1 MLTFKDLG
9 LEPSLIQAVED
20 LGFQTP
26 TDVQK
31 EAIPL
36 LLNKNTD
43 LVALAQTGTGKTA
56 AFGMPLLQKIN
67 SDSKHTQGLILSPTR
82 ELCMQITKE
91 IQTYAKH
98 MPKINVVAVYGG
110 ANIQDQSKKIK
121 KGAQI
126 IVATPGRMQDMQR
139 RRMVDIS
146 KIDYCILDE
155 ADEML
160 NMGFYED
167 IIAILSEAP
176 KEKNTWLFSATMPSP
191 VAKIAK
197 KFMNSPKEI
206 TVGSKNSGS
215 KNVSHEY
222 YTVSGRQRFEALKRL
237 VDAHPT
243 IFGCIFCRTKRDTQK
258 VAENLIEAGYNAAAI
273 HGDLSQNQRDT
284 VMNSFRKKQ
293 IQLLVATDVAARG
306 IDVDNITH
314 VINYQL
320 PDESE
325 IYTHRSGRTGR
336 AGNKGVSIIIV
347 SQSEQRKIRS
357 IEKLI
362 QSKIIH
368 KTIPGADEICNAQM
382 LHLAQKLSSVVPSDS
397 AEKLLPSFMD
407 QLDNLSKEDI
417 LKRLV
422 TVELDRFYN
431 YYSGKAK
438 SLDTPKKDFSDDESK
453 SRVNKKDEVRYHIN
467 IGEKDNYDWKGLKDL
482 IKGTLGLSGDEI
494 FHVDVMKNFSF
505 FSSGPDE
512 TEKVLEG
519 FKSINIDNRDIEV
532 SITEKFNPR
541 KAKKSKSRDK
551 GGSFSRRSSS
561 GRSSSGR
568 SSSGRSSSGRSSSGR
583 SKPNPFK
590 FSSDKKS
597 SEKRNRRS

>member
-1 MLTFKDLG
+1 MLSFKELG
-9 LEPSLIQAVED
+9 LEPFIIKAVED
-20 LGFQTP
+20 LGFQIP

-31 EAIPL
+31 ESIPL
-36 LLNKNTD
+36 LLGSDID

-56 AFGMPLLQKIN
+56 AFGMPLLQKIDVN
-67 SDSKHTQGLILSPTR
+67 ALHTQGLILSPTR
-82 ELCMQITKE
+82 ELCIQITKE
-91 IQTYAKH
+91 MQTYAKH
-98 MPKINVVAVYGG
+98 IPKVNIVAVYGG
-110 ANIQDQSKKIK
+110 ANIQEQANKIR

-139 RRMVDIS
+139 RGMVNIK

-160 NMGFYED
+160 NMGFYDD
-167 IIAILSEAP
+167 ITSILSQAP
-176 KEKNTWLFSATMPSP
+176 KEKNTWLFSATMPSS
-191 VAKIAK
+191 VAKIAN
-197 KFMNSPKEI
+197 KFMNSPKEVTI
-206 TVGSKNSGS
+206 GNKNSGA
-215 KNVSHEY
+215 KNVSHEC

-243 IFGCIFCRTKRDTQK
+243 IFGCVFCRTKRDTQR
-258 VAENLIEAGYNAAAI
+258 VAENLIESGYNAAAI

-325 IYTHRSGRTGR
+325 VYTHRSGRTGR

-347 SQSEQRKIRS
+347 TQSEHRKIRS

-362 QSKIIH
+362 QSKIAH
-368 KTIPGADEICNAQM
+368 KIIPDADKICNAQM
-382 LHLAQKLSSVVPSDS
+382 LHLAKKLSDINPSES
-397 AEKLLPSFMD
+397 AGKLLPSFMK
-407 QLDNLSKEDI
+407 QLDSLSKEDI

-422 TVELDRFYN
+422 TIELDRFHN
-431 YYSGKAK
+431 YYSGKSK
-438 SLDTPKKDFSDDESK
+438 VMDTPKGKGFSENESK

-467 IGEKDNYDWKGLKDL
+467 IGERDNYDWRTLKDL
-482 IKGTLGLSGDEI
+482 IKGTLGLNGDEI

-512 TEKVLEG
+512 KEKVIEG
-519 FKSINIDNRDIEV
+519 FRSVNIDSRDIEV
-532 SITEKFNPR
+532 SITEKFNPN
-541 KAKKSKSRDK
+541 KKSKKS
-551 GGSFSRRSSS
+551 GGIFSKRKF
-561 GRSSSGR
+561 
-568 SSSGRSSSGRSSSGR
+568 SGR

-590 FSSDKKS
+590 FSKKKKS
-597 SEKRNRRS
+597 SKRNRNKK

>member
-1 MLTFKDLG
+1 MLSFKELG
-9 LEPSLIQAVED
+9 LEPFIIKAVED
-20 LGFQTP
+20 LGFQIP

-31 EAIPL
+31 ESIPL
-36 LLNKNTD
+36 LLGSDID

-56 AFGMPLLQKIN
+56 AFGMPLLQKIDVN
-67 SDSKHTQGLILSPTR
+67 ALYTQGLILSPTR
-82 ELCMQITKE
+82 ELCIQITKE
-91 IQTYAKH
+91 MQTYAKH
-98 MPKINVVAVYGG
+98 IPKVNIVAVYGG
-110 ANIQDQSKKIK
+110 ANIQEQANKIR

-139 RRMVDIS
+139 RGMVNIK

-160 NMGFYED
+160 NMGFYDD
-167 IIAILSEAP
+167 ITSILSQAP
-176 KEKNTWLFSATMPSP
+176 KEKNTWLFSATMPSS
-191 VAKIAK
+191 VAKIAN
-197 KFMNSPKEI
+197 KFMNSPKEVTI
-206 TVGSKNSGS
+206 GNKNSGA
-215 KNVSHEY
+215 KNVSHEC

-243 IFGCIFCRTKRDTQK
+243 IFGCVFCRTKRDTQR
-258 VAENLIEAGYNAAAI
+258 VAENLIESGYNAAAI

-325 IYTHRSGRTGR
+325 VYTHRSGRTGR

-347 SQSEQRKIRS
+347 TQSEHRKIRS

-362 QSKIIH
+362 QSKIAH
-368 KTIPGADEICNAQM
+368 KIIPDADKICNAQM
-382 LHLAQKLSSVVPSDS
+382 LHLAKKISDINPSES
-397 AEKLLPSFMD
+397 AEKLLPSFMK
-407 QLDNLSKEDI
+407 QLDSLSKEDI

-422 TVELDRFYN
+422 TIELDRFHN
-431 YYSGKAK
+431 YYSGKSK
-438 SLDTPKKDFSDDESK
+438 VMDTPKGKGFSENESK

-467 IGEKDNYDWKGLKDL
+467 IGERDNYDWRTLKDL
-482 IKGTLGLSGDEI
+482 IKGTLGLNGDEI

-512 TEKVLEG
+512 KGKVIEG
-519 FKSINIDNRDIEV
+519 FRSVNIDSRDIEV
-532 SITEKFNPR
+532 SITEKFNPN
-541 KAKKSKSRDK
+541 KKSKKSKSK
-551 GGSFSRRSSS
+551 KNAGSFSKRSF
-561 GRSSSGR
+561 
-568 SSSGRSSSGRSSSGR
+568 SGR

-590 FSSDKKS
+590 FSKKKKS
-597 SEKRNRRS
+597 SKRKRNKK

>member
-1 MLTFKDLG
+1 MITFKDLG

-20 LGFQTP
+20 LGFEIP

-36 LLNKNTD
+36 LLNKSTD

-67 SDSKHTQGLILSPTR
+67 PDSKQTQGLILSPTR

-98 MPKINVVAVYGG
+98 IPKINVVAVYGG

-139 RRMVDIS
+139 RRMVDIG

-167 IIAILSEAP
+167 ITAILSKAP
-176 KEKNTWLFSATMPSP
+176 KEKNTWLFSATMPAA

-206 TVGSKNSGS
+206 TVGNKNSGS

-336 AGNKGVSIIIV
+336 ADKKGVSIIIV

-362 QSKIIH
+362 QSKITQ

-382 LHLAQKLSSVVPSDS
+382 NHLAQKLSSVVPSDS
-397 AEKLLPSFMD
+397 AEKLLPSFLD

-438 SLDTPKKDFSDDESK
+438 SLDAPPKKDSADNESK

-467 IGEKDNYDWKGLKDL
+467 LGERDNYDWRALKDL
-482 IKGTLGLSGDEI
+482 IKGTLGLTGDEI

-512 TEKVLEG
+512 REAVLEG

-541 KAKKSKSRDK
+541 KAKKSKSREK
-551 GGSFSRRSSS
+551 GGGFSRRNNS
-561 GRSSSGR
+561 GRP
-568 SSSGRSSSGRSSSGR
+568 
-583 SKPNPFK
+583 KPNPFK
-590 FSSDKKS
+590 FSKDKTSRKKR
-597 SEKRNRRS
+597 KRN

>member
-9 LEPSLIQAVED
+9 LESNLIQAVED

-31 EAIPL
+31 ELIPL
-36 LLNKNTD
+36 LLKNETD

-56 AFGMPLLQKIN
+56 AFGMPLLQKIDSN
-67 SDSKHTQGLILSPTR
+67 SKHTQGLILSPTR
-82 ELCMQITKE
+82 ELCIQITKD
-91 IQTYAKH
+91 IQLYAKH
-98 MPKINVVAVYGG
+98 MPKVNIVAVYGG

-139 RRMVDIS
+139 RRMVDIK

-176 KEKNTWLFSATMPSP
+176 KEKNTWLFSATMPSA
-191 VAKIAK
+191 VSKIAK

-206 TVGSKNSGS
+206 TVGSKNAGA
-215 KNVSHEY
+215 KNVSHEC
-222 YTVSGRQRFEALKRL
+222 YTVSGRQRFDALKRL

-258 VAENLIEAGYNAAAI
+258 VADNLIESGYNAAAL

-320 PDESE
+320 PDDDEV
-325 IYTHRSGRTGR
+325 YTHRSGRTGR

-347 SQSEQRKIRS
+347 TQSEHRKIRS
-357 IEKLI
+357 IEKVI
-362 QSKIIH
+362 QSKIIN
-368 KTIPGADEICNAQM
+368 KSLPDSDEICNAQL
-382 LHLAQKLSSVVPSDS
+382 LHLAKKLSDTNPSDS
-397 AEKLLPSFMD
+397 AEKLLPSFMKE
-407 QLDNLSKEDI
+407 LDALSKEDI
-417 LKRLV
+417 LKRIV
-422 TVELDRFYN
+422 TLELDRFYN

-438 SLDTPKKDFSDDESK
+438 VLDLPIKDFSNNDSK
-453 SRVNKKDEVRYHIN
+453 SRVNKRDEVRYHIN
-467 IGEKDNYDWKGLKDL
+467 IGEKDNYDWRSLKDL
-482 IKGTLGLSGDEI
+482 IKGTLGLTGDEI
-494 FHVDVMKNFSF
+494 FHVDIMKNFSF
-505 FSSGPDE
+505 FSSGPE
-512 TEKVLEG
+512 EKEMVLDG

-532 SITEKFNPR
+532 SITEKFNPK
-541 KAKKSKSRDK
+541 KAKKSKSRNK
-551 GGSFSRRSSS
+551 GGGYS
-561 GRSSSGR
+561 GRSR
-568 SSSGRSSSGRSSSGR
+568 
-583 SKPNPFK
+583 PNPFK
-590 FSSDKKS
+590 FSNNKKS
-597 SEKRNRRS
+597 SGKKRSKRF

>member
-1 MLTFKDLG
+1 MLSFKELG
-9 LEPSLIQAVED
+9 LEPFIIKAVED
-20 LGFQTP
+20 LGFQIP

-31 EAIPL
+31 ESIPL
-36 LLNKNTD
+36 LLGSDID

-56 AFGMPLLQKIN
+56 AFGMPLLQKIDVN
-67 SDSKHTQGLILSPTR
+67 ALHTQGLILSPTR
-82 ELCMQITKE
+82 ELCIQITKE

-98 MPKINVVAVYGG
+98 ITKVNIVAVYGG
-110 ANIQDQSKKIK
+110 ANIQEQANKIR

-139 RRMVDIS
+139 RGMVNIK

-160 NMGFYED
+160 NMGFYDD
-167 IIAILSEAP
+167 ITSILSQAP
-176 KEKNTWLFSATMPSP
+176 KEKNTWLFSATMPSS
-191 VAKIAK
+191 VAKIAN
-197 KFMNSPKEI
+197 KFMNSPKEVTI
-206 TVGSKNSGS
+206 GNKNSGA
-215 KNVSHEY
+215 KNVSHEC

-243 IFGCIFCRTKRDTQK
+243 IFGCVFCRTKRDTQR
-258 VAENLIEAGYNAAAI
+258 VAENLIESGYNAAAI

-325 IYTHRSGRTGR
+325 VYTHRSGRTGR

-347 SQSEQRKIRS
+347 TQREHRKIRS

-362 QSKIIH
+362 QSKIAH
-368 KTIPGADEICNAQM
+368 KIIPDADKICNAQM
-382 LHLAQKLSSVVPSDS
+382 LHLAKKLSDINPSES
-397 AEKLLPSFMD
+397 AEKLLPSFIK
-407 QLDNLSKEDI
+407 QLDSLSKEDI

-422 TVELDRFYN
+422 TIELDRFHN
-431 YYSGKAK
+431 YYSGKSK
-438 SLDTPKKDFSDDESK
+438 VMDTPKGKGFSENESK

-467 IGEKDNYDWKGLKDL
+467 IGERDNYDWRTLKDL
-482 IKGTLGLSGDEI
+482 IKGTLGLNGDEI

-512 TEKVLEG
+512 KEKVIEG
-519 FKSINIDNRDIEV
+519 FRSVNIDSRDIEV
-532 SITEKFNPR
+532 SITEKFNPN
-541 KAKKSKSRDK
+541 KKSKK
-551 GGSFSRRSSS
+551 PIL
-561 GRSSSGR
+561 
-568 SSSGRSSSGRSSSGR
+568 
-583 SKPNPFK
+583 SKIFIGFLSIVPEK
-590 FSSDKKS
+590 FSI
-597 SEKRNRRS
+597 

>member
-9 LEPSLIQAVED
+9 LELNLIQVVEE
-20 LGFQTP
+20 LGFKTP

-31 EAIPL
+31 ESIPL
-36 LLNKNTD
+36 LLKNQTD

-67 SDSKHTQGLILSPTR
+67 SDLKHTQGLILSPTR
-82 ELCMQITKE
+82 ELCIQITKE

-98 MPKINVVAVYGG
+98 MPKVNVVAVYGG

-139 RRMVDIS
+139 RRIVDIK

-167 IIAILSEAP
+167 ITAILSVAP
-176 KEKNTWLFSATMPSP
+176 KEKNTWLFSATMPSA

-206 TVGSKNSGS
+206 TIGSKNSGA

-222 YTVSGRQRFEALKRL
+222 YSVSGRQRFEALKRL
-237 VDAHPT
+237 VDAHPA
-243 IFGCIFCRTKRDTQK
+243 IFGCVFCRTKRDTQR
-258 VAENLIEAGYNAAAI
+258 VAENLINSGYNAAAL

-347 SQSEQRKIRS
+347 TQSEHRKIRA

-362 QSKIIH
+362 QSKITQ
-368 KTIPGADEICNAQM
+368 KTIPDADEICNVQL
-382 LHLAQKLSSVVPSDS
+382 LHLAKKIREITPSDS
-397 AEKLLPSFMD
+397 AEKLLASFMKE
-407 QLDNLSKEDI
+407 LDALSKEDV

-422 TVELDRFYN
+422 TIELDRFHN
-431 YYSGKAK
+431 YYSGKSK
-438 SLDTPKKDFSDDESK
+438 ILDTPKKDFSDNDSK
-453 SRVNKKDEVRYHIN
+453 SRVSKKEEVRYHIN
-467 IGEKDNYDWKGLKDL
+467 IGERDNYDWRALKDL
-482 IKGTLGLSGDEI
+482 IKGVLGLTGDEI
-494 FHVDVMKNFSF
+494 FHVDVMKSFSF
-505 FSSGPDE
+505 FSSGPE
-512 TEKVLEG
+512 EKEIVLKG

-532 SITEKFNPR
+532 SITEKFNPK
-541 KAKKSKSRDK
+541 KAKKSKSRNR
-551 GGSFSRRSSS
+551 GGSYS
-561 GRSSSGR
+561 GRSR
-568 SSSGRSSSGRSSSGR
+568 
-583 SKPNPFK
+583 PNSFK
-590 FSSDKKS
+590 FSNNKKS
-597 SEKRNRRS
+597 SGKKRSQR

>member
-1 MLTFKDLG
+1 MLTFKELG
-9 LEPSLIQAVED
+9 LEPNLIQAVED

-31 EAIPL
+31 ESIPL
-36 LLNKNTD
+36 LLNNNTD

-56 AFGMPLLQKIN
+56 AFGIPLLQKIN
-67 SDSKHTQGLILSPTR
+67 SDSKQTQGLILSPTR
-82 ELCMQITKE
+82 ELCIQITKE

-98 MPKINVVAVYGG
+98 IPKLNIVAVYGG

-139 RRMVDIS
+139 RKMVDIK

-167 IIAILSEAP
+167 ITKILSEAP
-176 KEKNTWLFSATMPSP
+176 KEKNTWLFSATMPP
-191 VAKIAK
+191 AVAKIAK
-197 KFMNSPKEI
+197 KFMNSPQEI
-206 TVGSKNSGS
+206 TIGTKNSGA
-215 KNVSHEY
+215 KNVFHEY
-222 YTVSGRQRFEALKRL
+222 YTVSGRQRFEALRRL
-237 VDAHPT
+237 VDAHPA

-258 VAENLIEAGYNAAAI
+258 VADNLIDSGYNAAAL

-306 IDVDNITH
+306 IDVENITH

-347 SQSEQRKIRS
+347 TQSEQRKIRS

-368 KTIPGADEICNAQM
+368 KKIPDADEICNAQ
-382 LHLAQKLSSVVPSDS
+382 LVHLAKKISDVSSSVS
-397 AEKLLPSFMD
+397 AEKLLPLFINE
-407 QLDNLSKEDI
+407 LDSLSKEDI
-417 LKRLV
+417 LKRLI
-422 TVELDRFYN
+422 TIELDRFYN
-431 YYSGKAK
+431 YYSGKSK
-438 SLDTPKKDFSDDESK
+438 TMDSPKDDFSDNESK
-453 SRVNKKDEVRYHIN
+453 YKVNKKEEVRYHIN
-467 IGEKDNYDWKGLKDL
+467 LGERDNYDWRSLKDL
-482 IKGTLGLSGDEI
+482 IKGTLGFNGDEI

-505 FSSGPDE
+505 FSSGPN
-512 TEKVLEG
+512 EKDIVLDG
-519 FKSINIDNRDIEV
+519 FKLINIDNRDIEV

-541 KAKKSKSRDK
+541 KANKSKSKERNR
-551 GGSFSRRSSS
+551 SFSRKTSS
-561 GRSSSGR
+561 RV
-568 SSSGRSSSGRSSSGR
+568 
-583 SKPNPFK
+583 KPNPFK
-590 FSSDKKS
+590 FSKEKKS
-597 SEKRNRRS
+597 SRRKRK

>member
-1 MLTFKDLG
+1 MLSFKELG
-9 LEPSLIQAVED
+9 LEPFIIKAVED
-20 LGFQTP
+20 LGFQIP

-31 EAIPL
+31 ESIPL
-36 LLNKNTD
+36 LLGSDID

-56 AFGMPLLQKIN
+56 AFGMPLLQKIDVN
-67 SDSKHTQGLILSPTR
+67 ALHTQGLILSPTR
-82 ELCMQITKE
+82 ELCIQITKE

-98 MPKINVVAVYGG
+98 ITKVNIVAVYGG
-110 ANIQDQSKKIK
+110 ANIQEQANKIR

-139 RRMVDIS
+139 RGMVNIK

-160 NMGFYED
+160 NMGFYDD
-167 IIAILSEAP
+167 ITSILSQAP
-176 KEKNTWLFSATMPSP
+176 KEKNTWLFSATMPSS
-191 VAKIAK
+191 VAKIAN
-197 KFMNSPKEI
+197 KFMNTPKEVTI
-206 TVGSKNSGS
+206 GNKNSGA
-215 KNVSHEY
+215 KNISHEC

-243 IFGCIFCRTKRDTQK
+243 IFGCVFCRTKRDTQR
-258 VAENLIEAGYNAAAI
+258 VAENLIESGYNAAAI

-325 IYTHRSGRTGR
+325 VYTHRSGRTGR

-347 SQSEQRKIRS
+347 TQSEHRKIRS

-362 QSKIIH
+362 QSKIAH
-368 KTIPGADEICNAQM
+368 KIIPDADKICNAQM
-382 LHLAQKLSSVVPSDS
+382 LHLAKKLSDINPSES
-397 AEKLLPSFMD
+397 AEKLLPSFIK
-407 QLDNLSKEDI
+407 QLDSLSKEDI

-422 TVELDRFYN
+422 TIELDRFYN
-431 YYSGKAK
+431 YYSGKSK
-438 SLDTPKKDFSDDESK
+438 VMDTPKGKGFSENESK
-453 SRVNKKDEVRYHIN
+453 SRINKKDEVRYHIN
-467 IGEKDNYDWKGLKDL
+467 IGERDNYDWRTLKDL
-482 IKGTLGLSGDEI
+482 IKGTLGLNGDEI

-512 TEKVLEG
+512 KEKVIEG
-519 FKSINIDNRDIEV
+519 FRSVNIDSRDIEV
-532 SITEKFNPR
+532 SITEKFNPN
-541 KAKKSKSRDK
+541 KKSKKSKSK
-551 GGSFSRRSSS
+551 KSGGVFSKRTF
-561 GRSSSGR
+561 
-568 SSSGRSSSGRSSSGR
+568 SGR

-590 FSSDKKS
+590 FSKKKKS
-597 SEKRNRRS
+597 SKRKRNNK

>member
-1 MLTFKDLG
+1 MITFKDLG

-20 LGFQTP
+20 LGFETP

-67 SDSKHTQGLILSPTR
+67 PDSKHTQGLILSPTR

-91 IQTYAKH
+91 IQTYAKNI
-98 MPKINVVAVYGG
+98 PKINVVAVYGG

-139 RRMVDIS
+139 RRMVDIGN
-146 KIDYCILDE
+146 IDYCILDE

-167 IIAILSEAP
+167 ITAILSEAP
-176 KEKNTWLFSATMPSP
+176 KGKNTWLFSATMPSA

-237 VDAHPT
+237 VDAHPA

-336 AGNKGVSIIIV
+336 ADKKGVSIIIV

-362 QSKIIH
+362 QSKINH

-382 LHLAQKLSSVVPSDS
+382 NHLAQKLSSVVPSDS
-397 AEKLLPSFMD
+397 AEKLLPSFLD

-431 YYSGKAK
+431 YYSSKAK
-438 SLDTPKKDFSDDESK
+438 SLDAPSRKDFADNESRSK
-453 SRVNKKDEVRYHIN
+453 ISKKDEVRYHIN
-467 IGEKDNYDWKGLKDL
+467 LGERDNYDWRSLKDL
-482 IKGTLGLSGDEI
+482 IKGTLSLTGDEI

-505 FSSGPDE
+505 FSSGPEERDL
-512 TEKVLEG
+512 VLEG

-541 KAKKSKSRDK
+541 KAKKSKSREK
-551 GGSFSRRSSS
+551 VSSFSRRNN
-561 GRSSSGR
+561 
-568 SSSGRSSSGRSSSGR
+568 SGR

-590 FSSDKKS
+590 FSKNKKS
-597 SEKRNRRS
+597 RKKRKRN

>member
-9 LEPSLIQAVED
+9 LESNLIQAVED

-31 EAIPL
+31 ESIPVL
-36 LLNKNTD
+36 LKNETD

-56 AFGMPLLQKIN
+56 AFGMPLLQKIDSN
-67 SDSKHTQGLILSPTR
+67 SKHTQGLILSPTR
-82 ELCMQITKE
+82 ELCIQITKE
-91 IQTYAKH
+91 IQTYAKYI
-98 MPKINVVAVYGG
+98 PNVNIVAVYGG

-139 RRMVDIS
+139 RRMVDIK

-167 IIAILSEAP
+167 ITAILSEAP
-176 KEKNTWLFSATMPSP
+176 KEKNTWLFSATMPSA

-206 TVGSKNSGS
+206 TIGSKNAGA
-215 KNVSHEY
+215 KNVSHEC

-258 VAENLIEAGYNAAAI
+258 VAENLIESGYNAAAL

-320 PDESE
+320 SDESE
-325 IYTHRSGRTGR
+325 VYTHRSGRTGR

-347 SQSEQRKIRS
+347 TQSEHRKIRS

-362 QSKIIH
+362 QSKITH
-368 KTIPGADEICNAQM
+368 KTIPDADEICNAQ
-382 LHLAQKLSSVVPSDS
+382 LFHLAKKLRDVNPSDS
-397 AEKLLPSFMD
+397 AEKLFSAFINE
-407 QLDNLSKEDI
+407 LDNLSKEDV

-422 TVELDRFYN
+422 TIELDRFHN
-431 YYSGKAK
+431 YYSGKSK
-438 SLDTPKKDFSDDESK
+438 ILDTPKKDFSNNDSK
-453 SRVNKKDEVRYHIN
+453 SRVSKKDEVRYHIN
-467 IGEKDNYDWKGLKDL
+467 IGERDNYDWRSLKDL
-482 IKGTLGLSGDEI
+482 VKGTLGFTGDEI

-505 FSSGPDE
+505 FSSGPE
-512 TEKVLEG
+512 EKEKVLDG
-519 FKSINIDNRDIEV
+519 FKFLNIDNRDIEV
-532 SITEKFNPR
+532 SITEKFNPK
-541 KAKKSKSRDK
+541 KAKKSKSRNR
-551 GGSFSRRSSS
+551 GGSYS
-561 GRSSSGR
+561 GRSR
-568 SSSGRSSSGRSSSGR
+568 
-583 SKPNPFK
+583 PNPFK
-590 FSSDKKS
+590 FSNNKKKS
-597 SEKRNRRS
+597 GKKRNKKF

>member
-9 LEPSLIQAVED
+9 LEPNLIQAVED
-20 LGFQTP
+20 LGFETP

-31 EAIPL
+31 ESIPL
-36 LLNKNTD
+36 LLNNQTD

-56 AFGMPLLQKIN
+56 AFGMPLLQKIDSN
-67 SDSKHTQGLILSPTR
+67 SKHTQGLILSPTR
-82 ELCMQITKE
+82 ELCIQITKE

-98 MPKINVVAVYGG
+98 MPKVNIVAVYGG

-139 RRMVDIS
+139 RRMVDIK

-167 IIAILSEAP
+167 IITILSEAP
-176 KEKNTWLFSATMPSP
+176 KGKNTWLFSATMPP
-191 VAKIAK
+191 NVAKIAK

-206 TVGSKNSGS
+206 TVGSKNSGA
-215 KNVSHEY
+215 KNVSHEF

-258 VAENLIEAGYNAAAI
+258 VADNLIESGYNAAAL

-347 SQSEQRKIRS
+347 TQSEQRKIRS

-362 QSKIIH
+362 QSKIIQ
-368 KTIPGADEICNAQM
+368 KTIPEADEICNAQ
-382 LHLAQKLSSVVPSDS
+382 LIHLAKKISDVSPSDS
-397 AEKLLPSFMD
+397 AEKLLPSFMSE
-407 QLDNLSKEDI
+407 LDSLSKEDI
-417 LKRLV
+417 LKRLIKI
-422 TVELDRFYN
+422 ELDRFYN
-431 YYSGKAK
+431 YYSGKSEK
-438 SLDTPKKDFSDDESK
+438 MDSPKNDFSDNDSK
-453 SRVNKKDEVRYHIN
+453 SRVSRNEEVRYHIN
-467 IGEKDNYDWKGLKDL
+467 IGEKDNYDWRSLKDL
-482 IKGTLGLSGDEI
+482 IKGTLSLTGDEI

-512 TEKVLEG
+512 RDNILEG

-532 SITEKFNPR
+532 SITEKFNSK
-541 KAKKSKSRDK
+541 KANKSKSKNREK
-551 GGSFSRRSSS
+551 GGFSR
-561 GRSSSGR
+561 
-568 SSSGRSSSGRSSSGR
+568 R

-590 FSSDKKS
+590 FSNNKKS
-597 SEKRNRRS
+597 SRKKR

>member
-9 LEPSLIQAVED
+9 LEPNLIQAVED
-20 LGFQTP
+20 LGFETP

-31 EAIPL
+31 ESIPL
-36 LLNKNTD
+36 LLNNQTD

-56 AFGMPLLQKIN
+56 AFGMPLLQKIDSN
-67 SDSKHTQGLILSPTR
+67 SKHTQGLILSPTR
-82 ELCMQITKE
+82 ELCIQITKE

-98 MPKINVVAVYGG
+98 MPKVNIVAVYGG

-139 RRMVDIS
+139 RRMVDIK

-160 NMGFYED
+160 NMGFYDD
-167 IIAILSEAP
+167 IITILSEAP
-176 KEKNTWLFSATMPSP
+176 KGKNTWLFSATMPP
-191 VAKIAK
+191 NVAKIAK

-206 TVGSKNSGS
+206 TVGSKNSGA
-215 KNVSHEY
+215 KNVSHEF

-258 VAENLIEAGYNAAAI
+258 VADNLIESGYNAAAL

-347 SQSEQRKIRS
+347 TQSEQRKIRS

-362 QSKIIH
+362 QSKIIQ
-368 KTIPGADEICNAQM
+368 KTIPEADEICNAQ
-382 LHLAQKLSSVVPSDS
+382 LIHLAKKISDVSPSDS
-397 AEKLLPSFMD
+397 AEKLLPSFMSE
-407 QLDNLSKEDI
+407 LDSLSKEDI
-417 LKRLV
+417 LKRLI
-422 TVELDRFYN
+422 TIELDRFYN
-431 YYSGKAK
+431 YYSGKSK
-438 SLDTPKKDFSDDESK
+438 KMDSPKNDFSDNDSK
-453 SRVNKKDEVRYHIN
+453 SRVSRNEEVRYHIN
-467 IGEKDNYDWKGLKDL
+467 IGEKDNYDWRSLKDL
-482 IKGTLGLSGDEI
+482 IKGTLSLTGDEI

-512 TEKVLEG
+512 RDNILEG

-532 SITEKFNPR
+532 SITEKFNSK
-541 KAKKSKSRDK
+541 KANKSKSKNREK
-551 GGSFSRRSSS
+551 GGFSR
-561 GRSSSGR
+561 
-568 SSSGRSSSGRSSSGR
+568 R

-590 FSSDKKS
+590 FSNNKKS
-597 SEKRNRRS
+597 SRKKR

>member
-1 MLTFKDLG
+1 MITFKDLG

-20 LGFQTP
+20 LGFETP

-67 SDSKHTQGLILSPTR
+67 PDSKHTQGLILSPTR

-91 IQTYAKH
+91 IQTYAKNI
-98 MPKINVVAVYGG
+98 PKINVVAVYGG

-139 RRMVDIS
+139 RRMVDIGN
-146 KIDYCILDE
+146 IDYCILDE

-167 IIAILSEAP
+167 ITAILSEAP
-176 KEKNTWLFSATMPSP
+176 KEKNTWLFSATMPSA

-336 AGNKGVSIIIV
+336 ADKKGISIIIV

-362 QSKIIH
+362 QSKITH

-382 LHLAQKLSSVVPSDS
+382 NHLAQKLSSVVPSDS
-397 AEKLLPSFMD
+397 AKKLLPSFLD

-431 YYSGKAK
+431 YYNSKAK
-438 SLDTPKKDFSDDESK
+438 SLDAPSRKDFADNESRL
-453 SRVNKKDEVRYHIN
+453 RVSKKDEVRYHIN
-467 IGEKDNYDWKGLKDL
+467 LGERDNYDWRSLKDL
-482 IKGTLGLSGDEI
+482 IKGTLGLTGDEI

-505 FSSGPDE
+505 FSSGPEERDL
-512 TEKVLEG
+512 VLEG

-541 KAKKSKSRDK
+541 KAKKSKSREK
-551 GGSFSRRSSS
+551 GSSFSRRNN
-561 GRSSSGR
+561 
-568 SSSGRSSSGRSSSGR
+568 SGR

-590 FSSDKKS
+590 FSKNKTSRKKR
-597 SEKRNRRS
+597 KRN